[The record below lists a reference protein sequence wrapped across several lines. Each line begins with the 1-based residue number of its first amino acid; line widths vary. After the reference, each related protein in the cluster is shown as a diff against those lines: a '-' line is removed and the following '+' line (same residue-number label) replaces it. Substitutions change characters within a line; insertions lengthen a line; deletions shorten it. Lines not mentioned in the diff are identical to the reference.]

1 MSELELVGYVLSGA
15 TTSEAKV
22 QLTELGERRV
32 FEGMIVLVEN
42 QNGREVLARVDSL
55 VPINEFY
62 QIGDAWTEVRRKGME
77 ISVAREVGK
86 RYILG
91 DLALLGELGD
101 EGLTEVKFPP
111 EPGDRVYTISDLKK
125 YSKKLF
131 GVEYGDTGYI
141 WYGSIVGYKDV
152 PLPLNVENLTMHMG
166 VFGITGSGKS
176 YGVGYLIEQLSQIP
190 YKFNSTEIRELALPV
205 LIVDANG
212 DYLDYLNYYE
222 NFGRIGNFK
231 RVYKF
236 VFSNSRERFM
246 PNTKE
251 ITIDLDQFT
260 ARELAEFITIYKTGG
275 RELNELQ
282 VSALERVLRE
292 VSEYGYT
299 ELFKNNIGD
308 IYDKLTEL
316 STGRDAP
323 IHHSTARAVRSAVEK
338 FHKDIIEDLK
348 LITTDPEV
356 NEKFIDEITT
366 KPSLILIDFSVEGA
380 PGVSLT
386 VKQLV
391 IAYISLL
398 LFKTFTK
405 YKTQAKNYAQE
416 RYLLFVIEEAQNY
429 VPNVSNYPVSW
440 TLTRDYLAQIATQG
454 RKFGLCL
461 CLVSQRPAF
470 IDPVVLSM
478 MNTLIIHRISP
489 EDASYIKKV
498 CGGLPKSLE
507 GRLTTLGRG
516 KAIITGQMN
525 VLGYPVLVNVGKR
538 NVGHTMGKT
547 NMMDSLLKL
556 YEESEGVREDEF

>member
-1 MSELELVGYVLSGA
+1 MSELELMGYVLSGA
-15 TTSEAKV
+15 TTSEAKI

-32 FEGMIVLVEN
+32 FEGMIVLIEN

-86 RYILG
+86 RYIVG

-176 YGVGYLIEQLSQIP
+176 YGVGYLIEQLSRIP
-190 YKFNSTEIRELALPV
+190 YKFNSTEVRELALPV

-212 DYLDYLNYYE
+212 DYLDYLNHYE

-231 RVYKF
+231 KVYRF
-236 VFSNSRERFM
+236 VFSNSPERFM

-292 VSEYGYT
+292 VGEYGYT
-299 ELFKNNIGD
+299 ELFKNNIED
-308 IYDKLTEL
+308 VYDKLTEL

-338 FHKDIIEDLK
+338 FHKDVIEDLK
-348 LITTDPEV
+348 LITTNPEI

-366 KPSLILIDFSVEGA
+366 KPSLVLIDFSVEGS
-380 PGVSLT
+380 PGVPLT
-386 VKQLV
+386 LKQLV

-405 YKTQAKNYAQE
+405 YKTQAKNYTQE
-416 RYLLFVIEEAQNY
+416 RYLLFIIEEAQNY

>member
-15 TTSEAKV
+15 TTSEAKI
-22 QLTELGERRV
+22 QLTELGEKRV

-42 QNGREVLARVDSL
+42 QNGREVLGRVDSL

-86 RYILG
+86 RYIVG
-91 DLALLGELGD
+91 DLALLGELGN

-152 PLPLNVENLTMHMG
+152 PLPLDVENLTMHMG

-176 YGVGYLIEQLSQIP
+176 YGVGYLIERLSRIP
-190 YKFNSTEIRELALPV
+190 YKTDSSTETKELALPI

-222 NFGRIGNFK
+222 NFGKIGKFK
-231 RVYKF
+231 KVYRF
-236 VFSNSRERFM
+236 VFSKSPDRFM

-292 VSEYGYT
+292 VGDYGYT
-299 ELFKNNIGD
+299 ELFKNNIED
-308 IYDKLTEL
+308 IYNKLNEL

-323 IHHSTARAVRSAVEK
+323 IHHSTARAVRSAIEK
-338 FHKDIIEDLK
+338 FYRDVIEDLK
-348 LITTDPEV
+348 LITTEPEI

-366 KPSLILIDFSVEGA
+366 KPSLVLIDFSVEGS
-380 PGVSLT
+380 PGVPLT

-405 YKTQAKNYAQE
+405 YKTQAKNYTQE

-429 VPNVSNYPVSW
+429 VPNTSNYPVSW

-489 EDASYIKKV
+489 EDATYIKKV

-525 VLGYPVLVNVGKR
+525 VLGYPVLVNVGR
-538 NVGHTMGKT
+538 RDISHSMGKT
-547 NMMDSLLKL
+547 NMMGSLLKL
-556 YEESEGVREDEF
+556 YEESEGVGKNG